1 MTRKEILLE
10 CKERLEDYMSKVE
23 VMRDIWQN
31 DAYWWIAKAC
41 NELITVT
48 VGLYDK
54 FKDEGVK

>member
-10 CKERLEDYMSKVE
+10 RKENLEEYMSKVQDT
-23 VMRDIWQN
+23 RDIWQN

-41 NELITVT
+41 CEIITVT

-54 FKDEGVK
+54 FKDGGK